1 MAEGEKKEEICGRKG
16 GEKGEERSLQ
26 VKLKFVFT
34 FTSLDKHN
42 WTRIRTEPGLEVDF
56 ELEVIHYAAVVS
68 ITVTVNQ

>member
-34 FTSLDKHN
+34 FTSLEKHN
-42 WTRIRTEPGLEVDF
+42 WTRIRNTNMTMSVD
-56 ELEVIHYAAVVS
+56 
-68 ITVTVNQ
+68 